1 VSQTGASRS
10 EREAFSRASGTGE
23 SFRASRRRFLELASL
38 VAFTPITGALARAQ
52 DARLI
57 GTVPLGNPS
66 GLPATPLNR
75 LLGSGL
81 SARLFT
87 DLSTLSP
94 GAADVRTTPVDRF
107 FVRTAC
113 PASLPD
119 PASWTLEI
127 AGLVESPS
135 RVSLASLHSLA
146 SVSGRYLL
154 ECSGNTDPANYGLVS
169 TAEWEGVP
177 IGSLLDRL
185 APSSP
190 VWRVLVSGVDDD
202 ADAMQTSVPGASWIF
217 SRDDLQRALLALR
230 MNGVPLPR
238 DHGFPVRL
246 VVPGWYGCACIK
258 WVNRIELVPDEAPAT
273 SQMREFASRTHQPL
287 DASRRSGSSRGSS
300 TADGPGTTPALA
312 RDYLPAVIDTT
323 AMPVRVEKW
332 VAAGRVFYRIVG
344 IMWGGARP
352 TNLLSIRCRA
362 NTPWTRVED
371 CPLPSTT
378 DTWSVWTHTWR
389 PAEPGR
395 YDIVLRVDDPAIR
408 TRRLDLFFYAR
419 AIQIDQ
425 V

>member
-1 VSQTGASRS
+1 MAPAA
-10 EREAFSRASGTGE
+10 AF
-23 SFRASRRRFLELASL
+23 
-38 VAFTPITGALARAQ
+38 ARQNPA
-52 DARLI
+52 ARLI
-57 GTVPLGNPS
+57 GTMPLGNPS

-94 GAADVRTTPVDRF
+94 GAADVNATPVDRF

-113 PASLPD
+113 PASLPE
-119 PASWTLEI
+119 PAAWTIEI

-135 RVSLASLHSLA
+135 RVSVASLQSFA
-146 SVSGRYLL
+146 SASGRYLL
-154 ECSGNTDPANYGLVS
+154 ECSGNTDPANYGLLS

-177 IGSLLDRL
+177 MRDLLGRL
-185 APSSP
+185 APSSS

-230 MNGVPLPR
+230 MNGAPLPR

-246 VVPGWYGCACIK
+246 IVPGWYGCACVK
-258 WVNRIELVPDEAPAT
+258 WVNRIELVPDDAPAT
-273 SQMREFASRTHQPL
+273 SQMREFASRTHQPF
-287 DASRRSGSSRGSS
+287 DASKRSGSS
-300 TADGPGTTPALA
+300 TKAGPGSPPALA
-312 RDYLPAVIDTT
+312 RDYLPAVIDTA

-332 VAAGRVFYRIVG
+332 VAAGHAFYRIVG

-352 TNLLSIRCRA
+352 TSLLSIRFRA

-371 CPLPSTT
+371 CLLPATT

-419 AIQIDQ
+419 AIQIDEI
-425 V
+425 